1 MSVANANALMLREL
15 VIHHPGYLPIK
26 SASALILRELVL
38 HLWLIPNSS
47 GRRRSS
53 LRVGDLSSE
62 HITRM
67 QRMLVLLPLRELVL
81 CLLFTIMLSSNH
93 NIVRVLSTSLFAML
107 TGGGLG
113 SRILEAFTDRAFAPS
128 MQLTAL
134 LIIGFASSVVLILC
148 ASIRLRSVQLATRLA

>member
-1 MSVANANALMLREL
+1 MILRVLCGVSVANANALMLREL

-38 HLWLIPNSS
+38 HLRLIPNSS

-62 HITRM
+62 HITRT

-107 TGGGLG
+107 TGGGLRG
-113 SRILEAFTDRAFAPS
+113 TLRLSTLHPCSARRSEPRSQKCSEGQEDTY
-128 MQLTAL
+128 
-134 LIIGFASSVVLILC
+134 GFS
-148 ASIRLRSVQLATRLA
+148 